1 MKENKEDIL
10 DKILDDLDEEIQMF
24 REQARRLAGEG
35 EEKNNE

>member
-24 REQARRLAGEG
+24 REQARRLVGEG